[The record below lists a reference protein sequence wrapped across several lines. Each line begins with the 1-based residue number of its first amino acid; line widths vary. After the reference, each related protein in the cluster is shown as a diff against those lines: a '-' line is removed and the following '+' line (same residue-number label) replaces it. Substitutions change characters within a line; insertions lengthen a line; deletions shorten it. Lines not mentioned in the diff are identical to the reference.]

1 MNKYLELLL
10 IASNITFNE
19 NRRNE
24 ICLTF
29 S

>member
-1 MNKYLELLL
+1 MNKYLELLV
-10 IASNITFNE
+10 IASNIIFNE